1 MSIKSSDIAFY
12 YSGQSSSV
20 GIPDSI
26 GGEPSTIPIA
36 DRLFKNVTNQESV
49 DGTVDYKCVYMANKN
64 PDESFYNLNLSIRN
78 SSTSVI
84 QFGFPGVHS
93 SATALC
99 VIPPC
104 TDSTIQYLKLKSATE
119 GISSGGFGLIYNGSS
134 EELGIQW
141 NVDLDSSA
149 SNLKAALETIYE
161 FSNVVVEPQAT
172 INTSYGK
179 EYSFKITYET
189 GRYIDLLVVPT
200 HDNFLTPKK
209 TIHAGIVGNTT
220 SNSPVVTNIASTSA
234 LFAGMVVT
242 GGNAIPAGA
251 TWLGTIKSIDSL
263 TQITLS
269 EKFLWSRTAASLTFV
284 LNLPNISIES
294 AGVGGPVN
302 RTTDPLESSKVAPN
316 VNFLDENATVII
328 KHFYPNDYIP
338 IWIKRTILPNTSAVD
353 QDNFSILVSASNSE
367 IEPTPTPTYVALD
380 LVDQSQELYDGGLQV
395 IPGISYW
402 QSFNCM
408 TTGKLSQLEFGMYSD
423 PIFSNF
429 STNSTGDITPGSVSQ
444 TSFTALSGTGT
455 IRIYTGI
462 GINASNLVG
471 LVSVSVNIAN
481 SLITWN
487 NFKIDLDVTRNTTYT
502 FAYTPDF
509 IHKIAINYQNPYAGG
524 LFGVNAT
531 SFPDADIL
539 FKTHVLQEFSLTST
553 PTMTPSI
560 TPTLTPTFVL

>member
-49 DGTVDYKCVYMANKN
+49 DGTIDYKCVYMANKN

-84 QFGFPGVHS
+84 QFGFPGVYS
-93 SATALC
+93 TATSLC

-104 TDSTIQYLKLKSATE
+104 TDSTIHYLKLKAPAE
-119 GISSGGFGLIYNGSS
+119 GITSGGFGLIYNGSS
-134 EELGIQW
+134 DELGVQW
-141 NVDLDSSA
+141 NVNLDSSA

-200 HDNFLTPKK
+200 YDNFLTPKK

-220 SNSPVVTNIASTSA
+220 ANSPVVTNIASTSA

-242 GGNAIPAGA
+242 GGNAIPGGA
-251 TWLGTIKSIDSL
+251 TWIGTIKSIDSL

-269 EKFLWSRTAASLTFV
+269 EKFLWSRTAATLTFV

-380 LVDQSQELYDGGLQV
+380 MVDQSQNLYDGGLQV

-402 QSFNCM
+402 QSFSCT
-408 TTGKLSQLEFGMYSD
+408 TTGKLSQLEIGMYSD

-444 TSFTALSGTGT
+444 TSFAALFGTGT
-455 IRIYTGI
+455 IRIYTGV
-462 GINASNLVG
+462 GINVSNLVG
-471 LVSVSVNIAN
+471 LVSVSVSIAN

-487 NFKIDLDVTRNTTYT
+487 NFKIDLDVIRNTTYT

-524 LFGVNAT
+524 VFGVNAT
-531 SFPDADIL
+531 SFPDADVL